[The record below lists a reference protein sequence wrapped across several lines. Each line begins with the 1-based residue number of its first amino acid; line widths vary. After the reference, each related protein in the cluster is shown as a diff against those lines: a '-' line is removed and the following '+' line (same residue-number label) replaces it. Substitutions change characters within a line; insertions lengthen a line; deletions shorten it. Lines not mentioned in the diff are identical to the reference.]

1 MYADGIWRGFFET
14 GDPVCYLLAK
24 KLEQRPRRD
33 TKQTE
38 GAGEEPRPSD

>member
-1 MYADGIWRGFFET
+1 MDDKSFWSGFVET

-24 KLEQRPRRD
+24 KLEQQPRRD